1 MDIIDQAIRKV
12 AGDIASNVLQREMIR
27 LRKAHPRWSA
37 SELMTAA
44 TMSPELTDAH
54 RRERRALAEERRD
67 AYAKAQTAQPGEPS
81 DAVHALLDPQSA
93 RAINTNR

>member
-1 MDIIDQAIRKV
+1 
-12 AGDIASNVLQREMIR
+12 
-27 LRKAHPRWSA
+27 
-37 SELMTAA
+37 
-44 TMSPELTDAH
+44 MSPELTDAH

>member
-1 MDIIDQAIRKV
+1 
-12 AGDIASNVLQREMIR
+12 
-27 LRKAHPRWSA
+27 
-37 SELMTAA
+37 MTAA

-93 RAINTNR
+93 RAISTNR